1 MQAEAPATVEKK
13 EEDTVADHGDPE
25 LVMVKLMASLGP
37 TWISFVTASPPP
49 ALIAQHGAQT
59 TWNLLR
65 FLLAGLLE
73 ALQDQAFLESEEFL
87 EQMPYLC
94 EQLRESGQ
102 DWIGTVMTA
111 AQADLERQYGQEESF
126 ELLQTMC
133 ATVFD
138 RIDDLGLQLPPQLAY
153 RAPAPAPAEE
163 TAPEAA
169 VAEQPQ
175 REESDRARMRGIGAS
190 IIQGR

>member
-1 MQAEAPATVEKK
+1 
-13 EEDTVADHGDPE
+13 
-25 LVMVKLMASLGP
+25 
-37 TWISFVTASPPP
+37 
-49 ALIAQHGAQT
+49 
-59 TWNLLR
+59 
-65 FLLAGLLE
+65 
-73 ALQDQAFLESEEFL
+73 
-87 EQMPYLC
+87 MPYLC
-94 EQLRESGQ
+94 EQLRASEE
-102 DWIGTVMTA
+102 DWIGTILTSA
-111 AQADLERQYGQEESF
+111 HLDLEQQFGQEETF

-169 VAEQPQ
+169 VPEQPQ